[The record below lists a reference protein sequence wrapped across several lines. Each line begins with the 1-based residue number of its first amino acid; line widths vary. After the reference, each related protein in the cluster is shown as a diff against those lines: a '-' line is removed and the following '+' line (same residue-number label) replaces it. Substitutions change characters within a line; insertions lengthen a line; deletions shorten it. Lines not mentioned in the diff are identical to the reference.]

1 MRDVSGT
8 PYVTLYSSLSST
20 YRGYQYDRETDLYY
34 LQSRYYNP
42 EWGRFLNADQV
53 LETNSKY
60 YNLFAYCDNN
70 PIMFGDPKGT
80 SSEAIT
86 EMLVVMFLTFK
97 LHLLLEDYG
106 IIKTVDKRTGRQNDT
121 FDSVDYNKNYTQFKL
136 KYGDT
141 TVSTIPQ
148 LWMDA
153 HFEGRTKGQWNVYI
167 TKKGVNP
174 LLRLSK
180 RVNDIYSRDDVS
192 MLMSAISDVS
202 SPNVQFAIGLVDIA
216 SMVVDKLP
224 NQYLNKEAKFIKKEM
239 GSQAETN
246 NDMVYILRRVEYY
259 GYMKFGTKIIRRVD
273 RIYRPY

>member
-1 MRDVSGT
+1 
-8 PYVTLYSSLSST
+8 
-20 YRGYQYDRETDLYY
+20 LYY

-106 IIKTVDKRTGRQNDT
+106 IIKTVDKRAGRQNDT

-136 KYGDT
+136 
-141 TVSTIPQ
+141 
-148 LWMDA
+148 
-153 HFEGRTKGQWNVYI
+153 
-167 TKKGVNP
+167 
-174 LLRLSK
+174 
-180 RVNDIYSRDDVS
+180 
-192 MLMSAISDVS
+192 
-202 SPNVQFAIGLVDIA
+202 
-216 SMVVDKLP
+216 
-224 NQYLNKEAKFIKKEM
+224 
-239 GSQAETN
+239 
-246 NDMVYILRRVEYY
+246 
-259 GYMKFGTKIIRRVD
+259 
-273 RIYRPY
+273 